1 MRRSWWSTSTS
12 LPATSA
18 HPAFL
23 NGYTV
28 GGGNPDNVRVV
39 KIPTVPGDYST
50 QVAQAISDGTDCIA
64 GGISD
69 SNWAAWLPAM
79 KAAGATQRL
88 YGAAGQPERPDR
100 RGVPRRHRER
110 HRVELVPEH
119 LRRRVG
125 RLPRLA
131 REVRRP
137 DLDWNSL
144 AGLGTWTAYTAF
156 TKIVEGMTG
165 EVDHDTFID
174 AANTTTALD
183 TGGMIP
189 VLDLPR
195 RHGVR
200 RHPAPHLQPHRV
212 LRRDPRRRADPA
224 RRREL
229 RHDRPHRRGTDELTL
244 RCAAC
249 VPAGAGG
256 ADGEPG
262 RRLGAGPDR

>member
-1 MRRSWWSTSTS
+1 M
-12 LPATSA
+12 
-18 HPAFL
+18 
-23 NGYTV
+23 
-28 GGGNPDNVRVV
+28 V

-50 QVAQAISDGTDCIA
+50 QVAQAIGDGTDCIA

-88 YGAAGQPERPDR
+88 YGLQGNLNGPIAEEFPDVTENAIVSNSYPNIAADVWADYRDSLEKYD
-100 RGVPRRHRER
+100 
-110 HRVELVPEH
+110 
-119 LRRRVG
+119 
-125 RLPRLA
+125 A
-131 REVRRP
+131 P

-189 VLDLPR
+189 VLDLTEEYTGYGGTLPR
-195 RHGVR
+195 IFNRTVFFDEIHDGVLT
-200 RHPAPHLQPHRV
+200 PL
-212 LRRDPRRRADPA
+212 
-224 RRREL
+224 
-229 RHDRPHRRGTDELTL
+229 GDESYDMTG
-244 RCAAC
+244 
-249 VPAGAGG
+249 PI
-256 ADGEPG
+256 DGEPMS
-262 RRLGAGPDR
+262 